1 MVHFNDPLFQRVLHD
16 PLAFA
21 ESLLIEPVTESPFKA
36 NYVQRQ
42 VLSAVTKHRR
52 IAVRVSRQTG
62 KTYALTVLC
71 LWAAITRSKRRV
83 LVITPDRAKGE
94 VIFKNIDMFLESNP
108 ALKASLTRSYSGNPF
123 VGREFSNGSVIYGFT
138 AGSSSNRKASSVR
151 GQGGDVIIID
161 EAAYLN
167 DDDWIAIEPI
177 IQGGLY
183 RSDALTV
190 VSSTPNPD
198 MHGGVFY
205 DIFTKPQLAD
215 VWHRIHVPI
224 TENPDFAHLVDKYRA
239 ACPSELVWTTEYLAD
254 FPDQASCAL
263 MRRSQVQAAGRKY
276 HYSLYQVA
284 NGPKAIG
291 VDWDKYDAGVN
302 IVLVRYDPQ
311 GEYYQVMYR
320 EELPPE
326 DTLLIKAVRR
336 VLEIQDIV
344 SADYVVVDRGYGEMQ
359 LEVLRTEMA
368 MRSMGGANR
377 VIGYSFQELVDFVT
391 EHDAQP
397 RRIRLKDAAYQW
409 MAFLVDRGRL
419 IIPEDD
425 EELKRQ
431 MLGIQVK
438 STDNYGT
445 RFKVSKDHAVSA
457 LALALWQL
465 RDRAPYWQLRSVAD
479 NVPIVVEVPGSGGHV
494 PGGLRV
500 IEPLDSVRDRPMRSF
515 ARASF
520 SRDWR

>member
-1 MVHFNDPLFQRVLHD
+1 MDNPALQRILHD

-21 ESLLIEPVTESPFKA
+21 ESLLIEPITESPFRA

-42 VLSAVTKHRR
+42 VLSAVNQHRR

-62 KTYALTVLC
+62 KTYALTVIC
-71 LWAAITRSKRRV
+71 LWAVMTRSKRRV
-83 LVITPDRAKGE
+83 VVITPDRAKGE
-94 VIFKNIDMFLESNP
+94 VIFKNIDMFLEANP
-108 ALKASLTRSYSGNPF
+108 AMKSALVRSYAGNPYT
-123 VGREFSNGSVIYGFT
+123 GREFSNGSVIYGFT

-167 DDDWIAIEPI
+167 DEDWIAIEPI

-254 FPDQASCAL
+254 FPDQASQSL

-276 HYSLYQVA
+276 HYNLHQVA
-284 NGPKAIG
+284 NGPRAIG

-302 IVLVRYDPQ
+302 IVVVRYDLQ
-311 GEYYQVMYR
+311 DEYYQVMYR
-320 EELPPE
+320 EEMPPE
-326 DTLLIKAVRR
+326 DTLLMKAVRR
-336 VLEIQDIV
+336 VLQIQDVI

-368 MRSMGGANR
+368 MRSVGGANK

-397 RRIRLKDAAYQW
+397 KRIRLKDAAYQW
-409 MAFLVDRGRL
+409 LAFLVERGRL

-438 STDNYGT
+438 STDSYGM
-445 RFKVSKDHAVSA
+445 RFRVAKDHAVSA
-457 LALALWQL
+457 LSLALWQL
-465 RDRAPYWQLRSVAD
+465 RDCAPYWQLRSAVGSA
-479 NVPIVVEVPGSGGHV
+479 PVVIEVPGSRGV
-494 PGGLRV
+494 VSGGLRV
-500 IEPLDSVRDRPMRSF
+500 VEPVTVVGGRPSRSF
-515 ARASF
+515 AGTSF
-520 SRDWR
+520 RRDWR